1 MNQALNVILG
11 GALPVQADS
20 TEAYCQLSRH
30 DHTLP
35 LEGGQCIFSQRQG
48 NVNITFNRT
57 TYHFPANEQ
66 GTGYQRSANAEGLRF
81 NREGDYTLNVLW
93 RRQYSCGDA
102 MQTPVSAVFVNTSQ
116 PPSVERWEDQG
127 TTTINWCGRSLTC
140 SS

>member
-35 LEGGQCIFSQRQG
+35 LEGGLCSFSQRQC

-81 NREGDYTLNVLW
+81 T
-93 RRQYSCGDA
+93 A
-102 MQTPVSAVFVNTSQ
+102 K
-116 PPSVERWEDQG
+116 G
-127 TTTINWCGRSLTC
+127 TTPWMC
-140 SS
+140 SGGDSIPAVMRCKRLFPPCL